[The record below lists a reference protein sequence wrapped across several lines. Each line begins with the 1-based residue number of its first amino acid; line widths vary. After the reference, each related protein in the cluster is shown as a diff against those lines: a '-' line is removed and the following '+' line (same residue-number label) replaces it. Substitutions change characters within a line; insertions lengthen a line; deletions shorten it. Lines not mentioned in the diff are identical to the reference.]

1 MKLTIQN
8 KEVTPLDFNKY
19 IVCKVLEDI
28 DKNYIEYVKVA
39 YPGSKDFTESDIA
52 TLNNWKH
59 RLIVKLN
66 KYLNKEQFN
75 A

>member
-1 MKLTIQN
+1 MKLIVQN

-19 IVCKVLEDI
+19 IICKVLEDI
-28 DKNYIEYVKVA
+28 DRHYMEYVKVA
-39 YPGSKDFTESDIA
+39 YPESEDFTESDIA

-59 RLIVKLN
+59 RLIVELN
-66 KYLNKEQFN
+66 KYLNKEQFD